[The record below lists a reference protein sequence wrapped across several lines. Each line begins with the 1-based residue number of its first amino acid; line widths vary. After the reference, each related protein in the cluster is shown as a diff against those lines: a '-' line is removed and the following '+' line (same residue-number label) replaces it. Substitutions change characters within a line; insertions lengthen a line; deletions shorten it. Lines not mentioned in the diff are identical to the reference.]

1 MVRAVVGSSPWVHV
15 LACLLDTSVFLY
27 VKWVDSWLLPRGF
40 VRTERRWVQHLAWN
54 VARGP

>member
-27 VKWVDSWLLPRGF
+27 VKWVDSWLLPRG
-40 VRTERRWVQHLAWN
+40 L
-54 VARGP
+54 